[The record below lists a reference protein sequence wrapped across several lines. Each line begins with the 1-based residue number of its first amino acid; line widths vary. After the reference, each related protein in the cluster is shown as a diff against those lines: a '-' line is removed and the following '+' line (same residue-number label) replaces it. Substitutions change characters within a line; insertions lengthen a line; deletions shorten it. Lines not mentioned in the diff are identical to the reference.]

1 MALPG
6 AGIARGHVLQ
16 KLGRRGPRQAHA
28 LQKQREIP
36 RLQSLTLPIDP
47 GHLVEVVQRPHGAP
61 VAQRRANIL
70 QVREQHV
77 RGRVSQTRDAQV
89 VGHHAHVGGYG
100 GELLGVHRV
109 VLARI
114 DEHHGVADARR
125 VEGKRRHLG
134 HRRRKIEQHRA
145 AAGTGQLVLSAAGLA
160 EVACHWKKC

>member
-1 MALPG
+1 M
-6 AGIARGHVLQ
+6 
-16 KLGRRGPRQAHA
+16 
-28 LQKQREIP
+28 
-36 RLQSLTLPIDP
+36 
-47 GHLVEVVQRPHGAP
+47 QRPHGAP

-145 AAGTGQLVLSAAGLA
+145 AAGTGQLVLNARQGQRHGIQGNEAIPLPFCSVLA
-160 EVACHWKKC
+160 RRRRWHAREGPGAEQPL